1 VDALFAQ
8 AGVIRADTIAELFDA
23 ASLLSAQ
30 PVPAGKRVVIVSNA
44 GGPAILCAD
53 ACRTDGLDVVELP
66 AQVRQRLRRLLPAGA
81 SVANP
86 IDMLAGASGEQYR
99 RTIDVLAASLACDA
113 ILTINV
119 APLLS
124 VAGDV
129 AREIAVAAES
139 APQLTLASVFMG
151 AGVVAAEP
159 VAGGAR
165 VPSFGF
171 PEEAVRALAHAAR
184 YGAWRGRPAGT
195 VIVPPDCRP
204 DEAAAIIAAALGAG
218 TSWLGPAQVAALLD
232 CYGLPLVPARV
243 VRGAG
248 DAAEAAADLAGPVAL
263 KALVGGVVH
272 RGDVGAVRLGLHSG
286 AEVRRAAS
294 EIRAAVSASGHRL
307 EGFVVAPMVAPGVEL
322 LVGVAHDA
330 SFGPVI
336 VCGPGGVSGELMGDA
351 VARITPLTDSDALEM
366 LTSLRTFPLLT
377 GYRGAPPCDIG
388 AVQDVLLRLS
398 ALVEAHSEVAELD
411 LDPLVASPAGAVVV
425 DARVRLEAPPPARPL
440 SALRA

>member
-1 VDALFAQ
+1 M
-8 AGVIRADTIAELFDA
+8 G
-23 ASLLSAQ
+23 
-30 PVPAGKRVVIVSNA
+30 
-44 GGPAILCAD
+44 C
-53 ACRTDGLDVVELP
+53 DVVELAAP
-66 AQVRQRLRRLLPAGA
+66 VRRRLRGLLPAGA
-81 SVANP
+81 SIANP

-99 RTIDVLAASLACDA
+99 RTIDVLAASHACDA

-159 VAGGAR
+159 VAGAAR

-184 YGAWRGRPAGT
+184 YGAWRSRPAGT
-195 VIVPPDCRP
+195 VIVPADARP

-218 TSWLGPAQVAALLD
+218 TAWLGPEQVAALLD
-232 CYGLPLVPARV
+232 CYGLPLVPAQV

-263 KALVGGVVH
+263 KALVGGLVYK
-272 RGDVGAVRLGLHSG
+272 GDAGAVRLGLHSG

-307 EGFVVAPMVAPGVEL
+307 DGFVVAPMVA
-322 LVGVAHDA
+322 
-330 SFGPVI
+330 
-336 VCGPGGVSGELMGDA
+336 
-351 VARITPLTDSDALEM
+351 
-366 LTSLRTFPLLT
+366 T
-377 GYRGAPPCDIG
+377 GRGAAGRRRPRCE
-388 AVQDVLLRLS
+388 LRS
-398 ALVEAHSEVAELD
+398 GD
-411 LDPLVASPAGAVVV
+411 
-425 DARVRLEAPPPARPL
+425 RVRPRRCDGRVDGGRGGADHAVDRQRC
-440 SALRA
+440 A